1 MPTTEYDKNYLEAG
15 LATIEA
21 YLQSSEVFW
30 PIGIQAPRGENAYPQ
45 LSLGGLLLSRERL
58 LARKALSGESSPQ
71 DALQG
76 LAEARSRWPVAWERK
91 ANAEFPVRL
100 HLWRDFLEEY
110 RQSPTGQSGRFAYE
124 AGRRVQLHL
133 LLPDTRNLPPAY
145 LELLSSLD
153 GYLASIFVPGE
164 FTWEA
169 SLAPGFPQDPY
180 WYLYGSLKKKP

>member
-1 MPTTEYDKNYLEAG
+1 MPTAEYDRNYLEAG
-15 LATIEA
+15 LAALEA
-21 YLQSSEVFW
+21 FLQSHEVYW

-45 LSLGGLLLSRERL
+45 LSLGGLLLARERL
-58 LARKALSGESSPQ
+58 RARDFPSGEAASQ
-71 DALQG
+71 HALQS

-91 ANAEFPVRL
+91 ANTEFPLRL
-100 HLWRDFLEEY
+100 NLWRDFLEEY
-110 RQSPTGQSGRFAYE
+110 RQSPAGQSGRYAYE

-133 LLPDTRNLPPAY
+133 LLPETRNLPPAY

-153 GYLASIFVPGE
+153 GYLASIFVAGE

-169 SLAPGFPQDPY
+169 VLASGFPQNPY